1 MKLFFNLVNLMDA
14 TRHSNDTTTN
24 IVTNMNTSS
33 MKKIKIENKMKN
45 KR

>member
-14 TRHSNDTTTN
+14 TSRSNDTTTN